1 MKTRIVKAMAA
12 VSTLALSSVA
22 MAQESAGLPSWAS
35 DIGADAQA
43 TATDAAALVG
53 PVIGFVLVSLVA
65 IKLIKRFVN
74 RI

>member
-1 MKTRIVKAMAA
+1 MKKLLAKLSTGAGMLVVSGA
-12 VSTLALSSVA
+12 V
-22 MAQESAGLPSWAS
+22 MAQESGLPSWAS

>member
-1 MKTRIVKAMAA
+1 MKTQVLKVTAA
-12 VSTLALSSVA
+12 VSALVLSSAA
-22 MAQESAGLPSWAS
+22 MAQTGLPSWAS

>member
-1 MKTRIVKAMAA
+1 MKKRLSKLSTGAGMLLVSGA
-12 VSTLALSSVA
+12 V
-22 MAQESAGLPSWAS
+22 MAQESGLPSWAS
-35 DIGADAQA
+35 DIATSAQS

-53 PVIGFVLVSLVA
+53 PVIGGVLVSLVA